1 MSGRL
6 GVEQVTL
13 LVIAK
18 EPLAGRAKT
27 RLIPVLGEHGS
38 AAVAE
43 AALADTLAAV
53 AAVPV
58 DRRILVL
65 EGELGPW
72 LPEGFTVVPQVGGGL
87 GARLA
92 AAFAAAC
99 GPALLVGMDTPQIT
113 PTTLAALV
121 AGTELGTAQIGLACD
136 GGWWG
141 IGLPT
146 PSAEVFSGV
155 PMSRPDTGH
164 RQLRRLRERYGE
176 VAIGPTLRDVDHWT
190 DALEVADLVPTGS
203 RFAREVRRVAAATAK
218 RRTVGVS

>member
-113 PTTLAALV
+113 PDLIT
-121 AGTELGTAQIGLACD
+121 AGCTRLCEEGTDAVIGLAED
-136 GGWWG
+136 GGWWSL
-141 IGLPT
+141 GLRT
-146 PSAEVFSGV
+146 PDPRAFEGV
-155 PMSRPDTGH
+155 PMSAEVTGAE
-164 RQLRRLRERYGE
+164 QIAALERLGLSYRELPR
-176 VAIGPTLRDVDHWT
+176 LRDVDT
-190 DALEVADLVPTGS
+190 FEDARSVAASIPAS
-203 RFAREVRRVAAATAK
+203 RFARV
-218 RRTVGVS
+218 VGRLAPESA